1 MHNHNLSLDLICI
14 SLMSNNRDDVEF
26 LSKFLFIVWISW
38 FMKWLIIFKFGLFV
52 FSLLICRVILYIL
65 HINPLSHTCN
75 IFPSLWL
82 AYLLLNHDFLEQ
94 KFLILMK
101 FTLSFLYLLF
111 FLFKEN
117 LPTPRSRRYFSM
129 FSSRNL
135 IVLILYLGQRS
146 NSN

>member
-14 SLMSNNRDDVEF
+14 SLMSNDSDDVEF
-26 LSKFLFIVWISW
+26 LFKFLFIIWISY
-38 FMKWLIIFKFGLFV
+38 FMMWLIIFKFGFFV
-52 FSLLICRVILYIL
+52 FSLLICRRILYIL
-65 HINPLSHTCN
+65 HVKPLTYTYN

-82 AYLLLNHDFLEQ
+82 ACSFLNHDFLEQ

-101 FTLSFLYLLF
+101 FSLSFLYLLF
-111 FLFKEN
+111 FQFKKE
-117 LPTPRSRRYFSM
+117 LPTPRSWRYFSM

-135 IVLILYLGQRS
+135 IVLILYLELRS